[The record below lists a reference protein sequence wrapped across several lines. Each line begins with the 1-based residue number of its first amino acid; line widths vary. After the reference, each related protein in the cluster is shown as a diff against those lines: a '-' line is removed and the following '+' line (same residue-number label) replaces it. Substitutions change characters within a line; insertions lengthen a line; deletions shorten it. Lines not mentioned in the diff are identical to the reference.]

1 MQPEVFLTGSLT
13 GKELFGDSGTPMP
26 DQETAAPWF
35 ARLRIG
41 LRATR
46 RQYLVYLGVF
56 FVWGMVANQLG
67 KLSAIAEFRHWWQV
81 LTCYLGYLVPVSLLL
96 RRKSTFEQ
104 YVYGVFALAPLELA
118 GYALGSSIAHDNN
131 VIDQLLGPR
140 NFTLF
145 MSVFFGIIPPV
156 GNAIVRYLSEQNLV
170 AREESALPVNGV
182 RP

>member
-1 MQPEVFLTGSLT
+1 VTTLLV
-13 GKELFGDSGTPMP
+13 K
-26 DQETAAPWF
+26 
-35 ARLRIG
+35 LRAG
-41 LRATR
+41 LRATP
-46 RQYLVYLGVF
+46 RQYLLYVSVF
-56 FVWGMVANQLG
+56 FLWGVCANQLG
-67 KLSAIAEFRHWWQV
+67 KLLAIAEFRHWWQV

-96 RRKSTFEQ
+96 RRKSRFEQ

-156 GNAIVRYLSEQNLV
+156 GNAIVK
-170 AREESALPVNGV
+170 ALDEWLPDASTAG
-182 RP
+182 